1 MTEKESATF
10 VCEVSHDEVEAQW
23 HKGDA
28 KVKAGD
34 NIKIRQEGELNKMQP
49 SMAVNKMF
57 TKCKRKSQLQE
68 GQINGS
74 QTHLIFSVLGKTYIL
89 LFKSVKAEDA
99 GEIKFTAEKASSA
112 AKLKVKGSLLCL
124 SYLHAFC
131 I

>member
-1 MTEKESATF
+1 
-10 VCEVSHDEVEAQW
+10 
-23 HKGDA
+23 
-28 KVKAGD
+28 
-34 NIKIRQEGELNKMQP
+34 
-49 SMAVNKMF
+49 MAVNSLNYYTISSFYFLCSQNAQK
-57 TKCKRKSQLQE
+57 KNQLQE

-74 QTHLIFSVLGKTYIL
+74 QTHLIFSVLGKTYML

-112 AKLKVKGSLLCL
+112 AKLKVKGSLSCL